1 MNKHVLSGCLILGGW
16 LSVAAQAQLPTD
28 ARPARNQPVLAQV
41 TPALANKLIDAKAT
55 VRGIVS
61 DDKGNTLPGA
71 TVSVKGM
78 QMGTST
84 NVDGEYSI
92 DMPAGANVLV
102 FSFIGMATQ
111 EVEVGSRTTINVTL
125 VPADRTLDEVV
136 VIGYGTS
143 KRADVT
149 SSITTVKATDI
160 KDIPAAGIDQLLQG
174 KAAGVT
180 VTSNGGQPGGGVSVK
195 VRGVTSINNN
205 DPLFVID
212 GVPFVGGNTSSSTG
226 YAGLGGGDGQTG
238 NSVMAMLNPNDI
250 ESIDV
255 LKDASA
261 QAIYGSQAANGVILI
276 TTKKGKSGEGKIAYE
291 MYTGCIG
298 SGPAAGFDETARLC
312 PLSERG
318 TADYW
323 QPRG

>member
-1 MNKHVLSGCLILGGW
+1 MP
-16 LSVAAQAQLPTD
+16 AQPKANQYWPGLPLAPLEKPTD
-28 ARPARNQPVLAQV
+28 
-41 TPALANKLIDAKAT
+41 TKA
-55 VRGIVS
+55 VIKGVVS
-61 DDKGNTLPGA
+61 DEKGNTLPGA

-84 NVDGEYSI
+84 NVNGEYSI
-92 DMPAGANVLV
+92 TMPAGANVLV
-102 FSFIGMATQ
+102 FSFIGMTTQ
-111 EVEVGSRTTINVTL
+111 EVEVGSRTTINVVL
-125 VPADRTLDEVV
+125 APADRTLDEVV

-149 SSITTVKATDI
+149 SSITTVKASDI

-261 QAIYGSQAANGVILI
+261 QAIYGSQAANGVISDYHQKREVGRRQNQLRNV
-276 TTKKGKSGEGKIAYE
+276 Y
-291 MYTGCIG
+291 GCIG
-298 SGPAAGFDETARLC
+298 SSPAAGFDETARFC
-312 PLSERG
+312 PVSERG
-318 TADYW
+318 TADHW
-323 QPRG
+323 QSRSR